1 MHLDID
7 KEPMTRSTSLPMQR
21 SKSEGSENNATDQAP
36 TSEPKH
42 EATKR
47 YAKTL
52 RLTSDQL
59 VCALAWR
66 YLDVARCEVAVC
78 AHL

>member
-1 MHLDID
+1 MHMDID
-7 KEPMTRSTSLPMQR
+7 KEPMMRSTSVPMQR
-21 SKSEGSENNATDQAP
+21 SKSIGSESDATDQASTP
-36 TSEPKH
+36 DIEH
-42 EATKR
+42 GATKR

-66 YLDVARCEVAVC
+66 IGSA
-78 AHL
+78 